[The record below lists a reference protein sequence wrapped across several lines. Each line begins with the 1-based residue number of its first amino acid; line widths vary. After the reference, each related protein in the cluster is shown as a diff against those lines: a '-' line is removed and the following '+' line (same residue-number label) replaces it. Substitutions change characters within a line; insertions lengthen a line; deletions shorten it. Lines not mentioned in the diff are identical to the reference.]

1 MNRMPTV
8 GEQLRSGREAMNL
21 TLHQVAETTKMRT
34 DHIRAVEEGRYEVF
48 VAPVYIRGFVRTY
61 CKLLKLDVNA
71 IMAALDQELGGT
83 KKFNETLPRNN
94 EPRGVLDFVMLQL
107 SKVKW
112 RKGGALIAVF
122 GIVALVLLVSW
133 VWRYFQKDDPVG
145 GAPPPGKTLSVPPP
159 KR

>member
-1 MNRMPTV
+1 
-8 GEQLRSGREAMNL
+8 MNL
-21 TLHQVAETTKMRT
+21 TLQQVAETTKMRT

-61 CKLLKLDVNA
+61 CKLLKLDVTA
-71 IMAALDQELGGT
+71 TMAALDQELGGN
-83 KKFNETLPRNN
+83 KKFMETPARSS

-122 GIVALVLLVSW
+122 SIVALVLLVSW
-133 VWRYFQKDDPVG
+133 AWRYFHKADSAG
-145 GAPPPGKTLSVPPP
+145 GSPPPGKTQPVTAP

>member
-1 MNRMPTV
+1 MPTV
-8 GEQLRSGREAMNL
+8 GEQLRSGREAMKL
-21 TLHQVAETTKMRT
+21 TLQQVAETTKMRT

-61 CKLLKLDVNA
+61 CRLLKLDVNA
-71 IMAALDQELGGT
+71 MMAALDQELGGT
-83 KKFNETLPRNN
+83 KKFNETPLRSN
-94 EPRGVLDFVMLQL
+94 EPRGVLDFMMLQL

-122 GIVALVLLVSW
+122 GIVALVLLISW
-133 VWRYFQKDDPVG
+133 VWRYFQKGEPAG
-145 GAPPPGKTLSVPPP
+145 GVPPPGKTQSVTVP